1 MISGKNYIGNQ
12 LTATGTKTYKTFNPQ
27 LHIENQPVYT
37 EATKEE
43 INAAVTL
50 ASQAF
55 KTFRNIS
62 GEQKAAFLN
71 AIADEIMALDSE
83 LIATYCSETG

>member
-12 LTATGTKTYKTFNPQ
+12 LTATGTKTYKTFNPL

-55 KTFRNIS
+55 KTFRNI
-62 GEQKAAFLN
+62 
-71 AIADEIMALDSE
+71 
-83 LIATYCSETG
+83 